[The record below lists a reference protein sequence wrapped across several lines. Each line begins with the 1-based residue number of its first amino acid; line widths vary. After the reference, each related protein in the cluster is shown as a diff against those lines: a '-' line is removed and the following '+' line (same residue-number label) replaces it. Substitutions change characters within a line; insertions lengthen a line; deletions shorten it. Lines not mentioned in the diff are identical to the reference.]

1 MQTHILAIDQGTTST
16 RAIAFDLA
24 FAPKA
29 VAQIELTQH
38 FPKPGWVE
46 HDPAEIWAAT
56 VQVCREVID
65 KVGGPQAIA
74 CIGVTNQRET
84 TVVWDRK
91 TGAAVHKAIVWQDR
105 RTADVCAALKR
116 DGHEAMVQA
125 KTGLLLDPYFSGTK
139 IAAILDTTGVRDD
152 QDSRENAI
160 FGTIDSFLIWNLTGG
175 KVHATDATNASR
187 TLLYALKPPAWSA
200 ELAALLRVPMSML
213 PDVKPSAGLFG
224 ETDPALFG
232 RAIPITGVA
241 GDQQAALVGHGCLS
255 PGMAKAT
262 YGTGCFLVMNAGA
275 EPPVS
280 HNRLLATVGYQIG
293 DRTTYA
299 LEGSIFS
306 AGATIQWLK
315 EGLHLINASRESE
328 AMAAALKDNGGVY
341 LVPAFAGLGAPQ
353 WNAEAR
359 GAIVGLTRDST
370 AAHVV
375 RAGVEAI
382 AYQTRDL
389 LDALVADGAPRP
401 TTLKVDGGVTAN
413 AWAMQFLADIC
424 DAPVERPA
432 FQEVTALGAARLAA
446 FGAGLIPSLDAPVS
460 GAPAVRWTPSM
471 AAPERERLM
480 AGWRAAVRGVLAQAG
495 G

>member
-1 MQTHILAIDQGTTST
+1 MKKFILAIDQGTTST
-16 RAIAFDLA
+16 RAIAFDLD

-38 FPKPGWVE
+38 FPQPGWVE
-46 HDPAEIWAAT
+46 HDPDEIWRAT
-56 VQVCREVID
+56 LQVCREVID
-65 KVGGPQAIA
+65 KVGGPDAIA

-84 TVVWDRK
+84 TIVWERA
-91 TGAAVHKAIVWQDR
+91 TGKAIHKAIVWQDR
-105 RTADVCAALKR
+105 RTADVCAALKA

-139 IAAILDTTGVRDD
+139 IAAILDATGRRADAD
-152 QDSRENAI
+152 TLA
-160 FGTIDSFLIWNLTGG
+160 FGTVDSFLIWNFTGG

-187 TLLYALKPPAWSA
+187 TLVYGLKPPAWA
-200 ELAALLRVPMSML
+200 PELAALLRVPVSML
-213 PDVKPSAGLFG
+213 PEVKPSAGDFG
-224 ETDPALFG
+224 HTDPALFG

-262 YGTGCFLVMNAGA
+262 YGTGCFLVMNSGDA
-275 EPPVS
+275 PPIS
-280 HNRLLATVGYQIG
+280 KNRLLATVGYQVG
-293 DRTTYA
+293 GATTYA

-306 AGATIQWLK
+306 AGSTIQWLK

-328 AMAAALKDNGGVY
+328 ALAAQLNDNGGVY

-359 GAIVGLTRDST
+359 GAIVGLTRDSS

-401 TTLKVDGGVTAN
+401 TTLAVDGGVTAN

-424 DAPVERPA
+424 ETPVERPA
-432 FQEVTALGAARLAA
+432 FQEVTALGAAKLAA
-446 FGAGLIPSLDAPVS
+446 FGAGLIPSLDAAKAS
-460 GAPAVRWTPSM
+460 APAARWTPSM
-471 AAPERERLM
+471 DAAVRDKLLV
-480 AGWRAAVRGVLAQAG
+480 GWRAAVRGVLSHAEG
-495 G
+495 

>member
-1 MQTHILAIDQGTTST
+1 MNTHILAIDQGTTST
-16 RAIAFDLA
+16 RAIAFDRS

-38 FPKPGWVE
+38 FPRPGWVE

-65 KVGGPQAIA
+65 KVGGPQTIA

-84 TVVWDRK
+84 TVVWDRR
-91 TGAAVHKAIVWQDR
+91 TGEAVHKAIVWQDR
-105 RTADVCAALKR
+105 RTSDVCAALKAQ
-116 DGHEAMVQA
+116 GHEAMVQA

-139 IAAILDTTGVRDD
+139 IAAILDATGIRDD
-152 QDSRENAI
+152 ADRRANVL

-175 KVHATDATNASR
+175 KTHATDATNASR
-187 TLLYALKPPAWSA
+187 TLLFALKPPAWSD
-200 ELAALLRVPMSML
+200 ELAALLRVPTSML
-213 PDVKPSAGLFG
+213 PEVKPSAGLFG

-232 RAIPITGVA
+232 RAIPLTGVA

-262 YGTGCFLVMNAGA
+262 YGTGCFLVMNAGR

-280 HNRLLATVGYQIG
+280 KNRLLATVGYQIG
-293 DRTTYA
+293 AETTYA

-315 EGLHLINASRESE
+315 EGLHFITASRESE
-328 AMAAALKDNGGVY
+328 AMAAALKNNGGVY

-413 AWAMQFLADIC
+413 GWAMQFLADIC

-446 FGAGLIPSLDAPVS
+446 FGAGLIPSLDANPPS
-460 GAPAVRWTPSM
+460 APAARWTPAM
-471 AAPERERLM
+471 AAPERERLL
-480 AGWRAAVRGVLAQAG
+480 AGWRAAVRGVLAHAG
-495 G
+495 E

>member
-1 MQTHILAIDQGTTST
+1 MNTHILAIDQGTTST

-24 FAPKA
+24 FEPKA

-38 FPKPGWVE
+38 FPQPGWVE
-46 HDPAEIWAAT
+46 HDAEEIWAAT
-56 VQVCREVID
+56 LQVCREVID

-84 TVVWDRK
+84 TVVWDRA
-91 TGAAVHKAIVWQDR
+91 TGNPIHKAIVWQDR
-105 RTADVCAALKR
+105 RTADVCAKLKA
-116 DGHEAMVQA
+116 DGHEPMVQA

-139 IAAILDTTGVRDD
+139 IAAILDATGM
-152 QDSRENAI
+152 RERSDLA
-160 FGTIDSFLIWNLTGG
+160 FGTIDAFLIWKLTNGA
-175 KVHATDATNASR
+175 VHATDATNASR
-187 TLLYALKPPAWSA
+187 TLLFALKPPAWSD
-200 ELAALLRVPMSML
+200 ELAALLCVPTSIL
-213 PDVKPSAGLFG
+213 PEVKASAGLFG

-232 RAIPITGVA
+232 RAIPVTGVA

-262 YGTGCFLVMNAGA
+262 YGTGCFLVMNAGS

-280 HNRLLATVGYQIG
+280 KNRLLATIGYQIG
-293 DRTTYA
+293 ADTTYA

-306 AGATIQWLK
+306 AGATVQWLK
-315 EGLHLINASRESE
+315 EGLHLIDASRESE
-328 AMAAALKDNGGVY
+328 AMASALKNNGGVY

-353 WNAEAR
+353 WNPEAR
-359 GAIVGLTRDST
+359 GAIVGLTRDSS

-401 TTLKVDGGVTAN
+401 TTLAVDGGVTAN
-413 AWAMQFLADIC
+413 GWAMQFLADIC
-424 DAPVERPA
+424 DVPVERPA
-432 FQEVTALGAARLAA
+432 FQEVTALGAAKLAA
-446 FGAGLIPSLDAPVS
+446 FGAGLIPSLDAAKS
-460 GAPAVRWTPSM
+460 GAPAARWTPSM
-471 AAPERERLM
+471 DAPQRERLL
-480 AGWRAAVRGVLAQAG
+480 AGWRAAVRGVLAHAEG
-495 G
+495 